1 MRPKFLLPL
10 LLLPGLLCA
19 QPTKPAKK
27 PAAPPAFDARQR
39 PGHLTDEQ
47 LLDLVQRQTF
57 RYFWDFGHPVSGM
70 ARERSNKPY
79 DYGDEV
85 VTTGGTGFD
94 LMAIIVAAERGWITR
109 GQAAARV
116 SKIVNFLW

>member
-1 MRPKFLLPL
+1 M
-10 LLLPGLLCA
+10 
-19 QPTKPAKK
+19 
-27 PAAPPAFDARQR
+27 
-39 PGHLTDEQ
+39 
-47 LLDLVQRQTF
+47 QRQTF
-57 RYFWDFGHPVSGM
+57 RYFWDFGRPVSGM
-70 ARERSNKPY
+70 ARERSNKSY